1 MLLKIFACNSLLPN
15 MLQQIS
21 HLVYMEVEKLVQTT
35 MYNSVWLCINALIL
49 PLLTTTLQVV
59 GQHLTTCWATAGRLL
74 GNSRST
80 VGGRL
85 ADSCPTTGKLLGNG
99 RSWATFSPAY
109 CTETINVFGRQQN

>member
-15 MLQQIS
+15 RLQQIS

-35 MYNSVWLCINALIL
+35 LYNSVLLCINALIL

-74 GNSRST
+74 GN
-80 VGGRL
+80 GR
-85 ADSCPTTGKLLGNG
+85 
-99 RSWATFSPAY
+99 
-109 CTETINVFGRQQN
+109 